1 MICTNTVRKIHK
13 DIQIIYWYLL
23 YVMWIYFVYWFAY
36 LFWLIKTNKFK
47 KECCI
52 ARRIE
57 MISKSN
63 IELCFYAMY
72 RNWINNSNKQHL
84 CPCFEWNGS
93 SHDAT
98 TYVKFFP
105 WQGVNSRKHSRS
117 KQKLVV
123 FLVELHCDAGHW
135 HKRSSVQA
143 TTKFHRPWKEKER
156 AISIFFS
163 SWPFKA

>member
-1 MICTNTVRKIHK
+1 MNIFIEYKFWWVMTTYKLRKNELWQKILK
-13 DIQIIYWYLL
+13 
-23 YVMWIYFVYWFAY
+23 
-36 LFWLIKTNKFK
+36 LFL
-47 KECCI
+47 
-52 ARRIE
+52 
-57 MISKSN
+57 KSTAN
-63 IELCFYAMY
+63 SVFIAMY
-72 RNWINNSNKQHL
+72 RNWISNSNQQHL

-123 FLVELHCDAGHW
+123 FLVELNCDAGHW

-156 AISIFFS
+156 AISRILFFMAIQGLI
-163 SWPFKA
+163 WFGLVW